1 MALDVLYIYIC
12 EMVLD
17 VMYGL
22 TQAHCTR
29 SQSILS
35 VVLRWIVMA
44 ECFQYSQVLDEFQH
58 MKPVLKKSCY
68 NWPYFRL
75 GAFVCN
81 SSHVV
86 CAIDMNDQSNVF
98 LIKGVLFLSH
108 TGFGWGKNPIV
119 YGVINAL
126 MCQSYFT
133 GILCWQLSLLLP
145 HREREVSQFV
155 LWQSECL
162 GVWC

>member
-1 MALDVLYIYIC
+1 M
-12 EMVLD
+12 
-17 VMYGL
+17 
-22 TQAHCTR
+22 
-29 SQSILS
+29 
-35 VVLRWIVMA
+35 
-44 ECFQYSQVLDEFQH
+44 
-58 MKPVLKKSCY
+58 
-68 NWPYFRL
+68 
-75 GAFVCN
+75 CN

-133 GILCWQLSLLLP
+133 GILC
-145 HREREVSQFV
+145 
-155 LWQSECL
+155 
-162 GVWC
+162 